1 MPRLPPRSKDSE
13 LQPLCLAGPHVGSRF
28 SPGVKGEG
36 SWCWQSH
43 DHRERRRLASSPFW
57 GPHLVVGG
65 KQEDARKPAASPLG
79 PPAQEALAPAPPLV
93 PAFWGPGQRPLTLA
107 SMGHTAATPS
117 AAQPA
122 ALGPVPS
129 ASGPCQPLTGWRW
142 SRWDPPICL
151 EQVPGGSGEPV
162 QWTQRGAV
170 KLCNWGGVG
179 WARRYPLSRDGTGRG
194 REGNRRLFEQLEAS
208 IPQVLL
214 PQPCSSNPGPVNPAK
229 AQPPSQALSGP

>member
-79 PPAQEALAPAPPLV
+79 PPAQEALATALPACTRLLGAWP
-93 PAFWGPGQRPLTLA
+93 
-107 SMGHTAATPS
+107 AATHIGFHGAHSCHAICSTAGSPGPC
-117 AAQPA
+117 ALREWPLPA
-122 ALGPVPS
+122 SHGLEVESLGP
-129 ASGPCQPLTGWRW
+129 A
-142 SRWDPPICL
+142 
-151 EQVPGGSGEPV
+151 
-162 QWTQRGAV
+162 
-170 KLCNWGGVG
+170 
-179 WARRYPLSRDGTGRG
+179 
-194 REGNRRLFEQLEAS
+194 QL
-208 IPQVLL
+208 P
-214 PQPCSSNPGPVNPAK
+214 
-229 AQPPSQALSGP
+229 